1 MTAPAHIAAACGV
14 DALIHALEAYLSNNA
29 NPFSDAFAEKAMEL
43 IGTHLRSFVA
53 NRHDEEAACAMMVG
67 STFAGIAFAWA
78 RLGNIHAMSH
88 PVSGFFGVAHGVA
101 NSVLMPTVIEYNALA
116 DKGRYEKIYN
126 YISVDKEPVKD
137 FKPEMLV
144 AEVQKLNDDLGI
156 PKSLKEVGVTEDKIP
171 AMAADAMKSGNI
183 PANPRQTTLE
193 DITELYQKAF

>member
-1 MTAPAHIAAACGV
+1 
-14 DALIHALEAYLSNNA
+14 
-29 NPFSDAFAEKAMEL
+29 
-43 IGTHLRSFVA
+43 
-53 NRHDEEAACAMMVG
+53 MMVG

-78 RLGNIHAMSH
+78 RLGNIHAE
-88 PVSGFFGVAHGVA
+88 PPGQRLLRRCPRCA